1 MFGALN
7 RLGVSVKKALSGNAV
22 GSSEPSLA
30 FNFDINKY
38 VANGTKNFNQAITHD
53 RSGNATMVDS
63 DGLLKWAPHNLL
75 TYSEDFSNA
84 VWNKASASVSVG
96 SDYTTLTAS
105 TGTGNHW
112 IYHSGPTGPVNIA
125 IEAKAGTVSFIS
137 LSSTSP
143 NSDGAYFNLSSGSVG
158 TIKGSDTASIEDLGD
173 GWFLCEVQFASD
185 EEFFTLTIANADNSG
200 STWSAVGT
208 ETVLIRNARAY
219 RSDLGGMVNNPAR
232 GDSYVPTTSA
242 ARYLPRVGHHVYN
255 GTAWANEGMLHE
267 SEARTNLVTY
277 SEDFSNASWPKVNA
291 SVSSDSSIAPDGN
304 QTADTLTATSASA
317 NVYRYHTSGP
327 FNSTVTFSVW
337 LKRKT
342 GTGTVSV
349 GGTSVTLTSEW
360 QLFTKD
366 FAIGASGS
374 IIYPGIQIATSGD
387 EVYAWGAQ
395 LEAGAFPTSY
405 IPTSGATATR
415 AADVCSMPVSAF
427 GYNKS
432 EGSLVVDANPIPSGS
447 PIGDQGVVSFDNGTT
462 TDEIILLNENNDRCR
477 LIIDPSGGAANDV
490 NMSLSG
496 AEGSEKYAAA
506 WRINDAQIAH
516 GGLIGAGDTSTTPP
530 TTITRLNVGSVPN
543 IPLNGHIKSIKYY
556 PRRLSNAQLVELT
569 S

>member
-1 MFGALN
+1 MSTRQYDNFNDLVTFTRSSGGTALRPISYGPELVTNGTFDTDTSGWTPNNLGLLSVSNQLLKVETGSNAGSWNYGYQEVSVVVGKTYRFKASSIEGTATKHRILLGTGFANGSIVMAGGALGSSGDKSVDVSFTATTASVYVALQN
-7 RLGVSVKKALSGNAV
+7 TDGVLGSYTYLDNVSVKEVLFDQAGAPLTLFNHLTDTPRIEYNAA
-22 GSSEPSLA
+22 GERL
-30 FNFDINKY
+30 
-38 VANGTKNFNQAITHD
+38 
-53 RSGNATMVDS
+53 
-63 DGLLKWAPHNLL
+63 GLLV
-75 TYSEDFSNA
+75 E
-84 VWNKASASVSVG
+84 
-96 SDYTTLTAS
+96 
-105 TGTGNHW
+105 
-112 IYHSGPTGPVNIA
+112 
-125 IEAKAGTVSFIS
+125 
-137 LSSTSP
+137 
-143 NSDGAYFNLSSGSVG
+143 
-158 TIKGSDTASIEDLGD
+158 
-173 GWFLCEVQFASD
+173 
-185 EEFFTLTIANADNSG
+185 
-200 STWSAVGT
+200 
-208 ETVLIRNARAY
+208 
-219 RSDLGGMVNNPAR
+219 
-232 GDSYVPTTSA
+232 
-242 ARYLPRVGHHVYN
+242 
-255 GTAWANEGMLHE
+255 
-267 SEARTNLVTY
+267 EARTNLVTY
-277 SEDFSNASWPKVNA
+277 SEDFSNTSWPKVNA